1 MTLIDIQDSKN
12 VSLDKLNLKTD
23 GKKDSKGVSF
33 VELLKGASV
42 NDKDVV
48 KTDSLILALNSDK
61 NAQSKDENKQKDTL
75 LSLLTSLD
83 NNQDID
89 IDKLIELEDSI
100 NLSVNTPNTNATTD
114 LKQLISNAKKYLED
128 QILQSSEFKKSEI
141 KDMPKTLKTLTTLAK
156 KFDLNIE
163 KIKYEKIK
171 PKNLSLENSKLK
183 DTIELKTPTSK
194 RVITQ
199 NSNSSVNLVK
209 TQNSNDMQQPIT
221 LEKLLKNSNSKS
233 IDNSATTDIKLK
245 DSSVALKD
253 NKTDKDIK
261 IDIDEKDK
269 VKLKKVTDNKVE
281 LKESSL
287 DSKSVNTKESNK
299 DIGKTIEITKDVE
312 VKQDSKSIKNI
323 EVTKEVKTEQTQV
336 KQIKKEQSLKNQKV
350 ESKSENSSNS
360 KQNLGAIF
368 ESTKVV
374 SNAQNSS
381 NSFSQNSNS
390 QKNSF
395 ESLLRGKNVE
405 DESTKSSEFKIEDS
419 IKTSDSNSIS
429 KVDNLDVKINEAK
442 QMIKYLSSDV
452 KDAIDNYKAPFSR
465 VKVQLN
471 PKNLG
476 DIDVTI
482 VERGKNLHINLTSNN
497 SAINTLSM
505 NINELKVQLNQNG
518 INNATFNFNSSS
530 QGGENSNGANQ
541 QQQQNAKKE
550 YNYFE
555 QDEQNEDIVNSL
567 EIVVAHYA

>member
-100 NLSVNTPNTNATTD
+100 NLSINTPNTNTTID

-163 KIKYEKIK
+163 KIKYEEIK
-171 PKNLSLENSKLK
+171 PKNLSLENSKSK
-183 DTIELKTPTSK
+183 DTIELKAPTYK
-194 RVITQ
+194 RVI
-199 NSNSSVNLVK
+199 

-245 DSSVALKD
+245 DSSMALKD

-261 IDIDEKDK
+261 IDIDEKDE
-269 VKLKKVTDNKVE
+269 VKLKKVTDTKTE

-287 DSKSVNTKESNK
+287 DSKNINIKESNK
-299 DIGKTIEITKDVE
+299 DIGKTIEITKDV
-312 VKQDSKSIKNI
+312 

-336 KQIKKEQSLKNQKV
+336 KQIKKEQPLKNQKV
-350 ESKSENSSNS
+350 ELKSENSSNS

-395 ESLLRGKNVE
+395 EALLRGKNVE
-405 DESTKSSEFKIEDS
+405 DEVTKSSEFKIEDS

-567 EIVVAHYA
+567 EIVVARYA